1 MVGDIL
7 TMVMVMVMA
16 THITDMDIT
25 TLIIIIPITMVFHII
40 EVDETQIIIEQNLV
54 EDQTFQHEIHLI
66 AVRKQRVV

>member
-25 TLIIIIPITMVFHII
+25 TLIIIIPITMVFHTI
-40 EVDETQIIIEQNLV
+40 EEDETQIIIEQNLA

-66 AVRKQRVV
+66 AVRKQIAA

>member
-1 MVGDIL
+1 MVGVIL
-7 TMVMVMVMA
+7 ITDMVMA